1 MLNRRQ
7 LRIKVLQVLYAH
19 YQSGNDDLYKTK
31 KHLLKSIDQMYDLY
45 LYLLL
50 TFPELKLRAE
60 KRIEENKKKI
70 LPTEEDLNPN
80 TKFIDNKIIEIIENQ
95 PTLRS
100 EAENRKVNWRGDEKQ
115 ELFRKM
121 FLTIRESETF
131 FEFMSNGENSF
142 EDDKEFMIQLF
153 KNEIANYPGLY
164 DFFEEKS
171 VDWLDDIDLMCSMV
185 IKTIK
190 KFKDG
195 EDEEN
200 QILPLYKPEDDEK
213 EFIEQ
218 LLFASI
224 KDEKEHLKLI
234 DELTQNWELDRI
246 AKIDVLLMQM
256 AIAELQEFKTIPKK
270 VTLNEYIEISKFYS
284 TPKSG
289 VFING
294 VLDKAIAKLEKE
306 GKIIKIGRGLIK

>member
-50 TFPELKLRAE
+50 TFPELKMRAE

-80 TKFIDNKIIEIIENQ
+80 PKFIENRIIKVIENQ

-121 FLTIRESETF
+121 FHAIRESETF
-131 FEFMSNGENSF
+131 FEFMNNEENSF

-153 KNEIANYPGLY
+153 KNEIANFPGLY

-190 KFKDG
+190 KFKEG
-195 EDEEN
+195 EDVEN
-200 QILPLYKPEDDEK
+200 QILPLYKPDDDEK

-218 LLFASI
+218 LLFASV
-224 KDEKEHLKLI
+224 KNEKEHLALI
-234 DELTQNWELDRI
+234 DELTQNWELERI

-256 AIAELQEFKTIPKK
+256 AIAELQEFKTIPEK

-294 VLDKAIAKLEKE
+294 VLDKAIARLKKE
-306 GKIIKIGRGLIK
+306 GKIKKVGRGLIK